1 MFVKHR
7 LTFPVPLDDDSLIVG
22 GETVFFTDQDLPGN
36 EGHVLV
42 FSALRGSGLQCWTS
56 HVHTETANS
65 NASSGYISLSPQE
78 HCGHSQ

>member
-42 FSALRGSGLQCWTS
+42 FSALRGSGLQC
-56 HVHTETANS
+56 
-65 NASSGYISLSPQE
+65 
-78 HCGHSQ
+78 